1 MNDTSTPTAA
11 TSRSPA
17 SPATRPATRWFR
29 VNLWLHR
36 WTSLIATLPFLI
48 LCLTGTVLIFHEEID
63 AALGIVP
70 ASQSGGAPQRP
81 LAEGVA
87 NVLAAHPGERALS
100 IGIDPIDHPGVL
112 LVVTAAAD
120 ETTFDHA
127 ILRFADLA
135 TAQPI
140 GESEPGKTFTGLLL
154 ELHAQWFLGPV
165 GEVIGALI
173 ALLVFLSL
181 VSGLV
186 VYAPYVKRIAFGV
199 LRRGKGARLLQLDL
213 HNFIG
218 AIVLGWALVVTATG
232 FLLGFSTVAIMVW
245 QATALGGMR
254 AQAAAMAPVD
264 LRHLPVDVDQVIGTA
279 LANAEPDRRVTSV
292 IFPNTN
298 FSTPRHYTV
307 LLNGSNGIQ
316 QRLFTAAI
324 IDAESGALV
333 IDAEPPN
340 YLKAIILSEPLH
352 FGDYGGLPLKLL
364 WTACTWLTLL
374 ITANGAWLWW
384 DRRRRRAPKA
394 VAADGVP
401 A

>member
-1 MNDTSTPTAA
+1 MTTKTISTETDSGAGAA
-11 TSRSPA
+11 KTGA
-17 SPATRPATRWFR
+17 SSRWFR
-29 VNLWLHR
+29 FNLWLHR
-36 WTSLIATLPFLI
+36 WTSLIATVPFLV
-48 LCLTGTVLIFHEEID
+48 LCLSGTVLIFHEEID
-63 AALGIVP
+63 DATGIVP
-70 ASQSGGAPQRP
+70 TAQAADAPQRP
-81 LAEGVA
+81 IAEGIA

-100 IGIDPIDHPGVL
+100 IGIDPEHHPGVL
-112 LVVTAAAD
+112 LVVTAAAA

-127 ILRFADLA
+127 TLRFADLA

-140 GESEPGKTFTGLLL
+140 GESDPAKTLTGFLL
-154 ELHAQWFLGPV
+154 ELHAQWFLGPL

-181 VSGLV
+181 LSGLV

-199 LRRGKGARLLQLDL
+199 LRRGRGARLLQLDL

-218 AIVLGWALVVTATG
+218 AIVLGWALVVTVTG

-245 QATALGGMR
+245 QATELGAMR
-254 AQAAAMAPVD
+254 AQAGRMAPVD
-264 LRHLPVDVDQVIGTA
+264 ALRPPADADRAIAAA
-279 LANAEPDRRVTSV
+279 LAKAEDGRQVTSL
-292 IFPNTN
+292 IFPDTS

-307 LLNGSNGIQ
+307 LLNGRSGIER
-316 QRLFTAAI
+316 RLFTAAI
-324 IDAESGALV
+324 VDAGSGELTTY
-333 IDAEPPN
+333 AEPPT

-364 WTACTWLTLL
+364 WTACTWLTLF

-384 DRRRRRAPKA
+384 DRRRRRAAKA
-394 VAADGVP
+394 PLEGVP